1 MTAGDEKFRVALAHD
16 YITQR
21 GGAERVALMFARTFT
36 DAPVTTLLY
45 NPDSTYEE
53 FRSVRIQTS
62 AIDKLPRLR
71 QNHRLALPLLA
82 PAASRVRL
90 DADVCL
96 ISSSGWAHG
105 MQSTGHKVVYC
116 HAPARW
122 LYQESRYLGEAN
134 GRLQDRLKTF
144 FARAT
149 LRLLKYYLK
158 RWDRRAAHS
167 ATKYLANST
176 VTKDAIKDAYGIDA
190 EVLPPPPGLQA
201 NGVREALNIEPGF
214 LLCVSRLL
222 PYKNLDV
229 VLDAAGLD
237 STARVVI
244 VGDGPEWDRLSRMA
258 SALDGRVTMLR
269 RLSDA
274 HMRWLYANCSALV
287 AISYEDY
294 GLTPLEAAMMGKP
307 SIALRAGGYLDTV
320 VEDLTGIFVDEPV
333 APALVAAMR
342 HTRGRQWD
350 SKKIRAHA
358 EKFSEDAFATRL
370 REIVRDLAQSAA
382 TRGL

>member
-1 MTAGDEKFRVALAHD
+1 MTAGDENFRVALAHD

-122 LYQESRYLGEAN
+122 LYQESRYLGEAS
-134 GRLQDRLKTF
+134 GRLRDRLKIF
-144 FARAT
+144 FARAM

-201 NGVREALNIEPGF
+201 NGAREALNIEPGF

-320 VEDLTGIFVDEPV
+320 VEDLTGTFVDEPV
-333 APALVAAMR
+333 APALLAAMR